1 MKGLLE
7 DQYEDATKLRVVLD
21 NLNTHFEKSFYETFS
36 KQESKKLL
44 KKIQFVYTPKHASW
58 LNMAEIEINIMD
70 KECLGRN
77 IGNRKELE
85 KELET
90 FALSNAPV
98 IVNDLTHF
106 DNS

>member
-1 MKGLLE
+1 MPLML
-7 DQYEDATKLRVVLD
+7 
-21 NLNTHFEKSFYETFS
+21 
-36 KQESKKLL
+36 KQVENYGCLTLL
-44 KKIQFVYTPKHASW
+44 KKTARTEVSAAASRKNLAKHASW

-90 FALSNAPV
+90 WCDQNNKEKRKIYWSFTRKKADTKLSKYYV
-98 IVNDLTHF
+98 
-106 DNS
+106 S